1 MRNLFQAVHGGD
13 YVKFNGATLVRKA
26 TAVVTC

>member
-13 YVKFNGATLVRKA
+13 YAEFNGATLVCKA